1 MLRKLQPLA
10 LLVFLTL
17 SQPVAAADLL
27 VDGVPLPSDATVA
40 AMTPG
45 SAYEQWGGIWVGV
58 WLGSPKHIL
67 LVESVDADGAARVVY
82 AIGDNPRA
90 GRQRRWLRL
99 EGVATGRTLKVAGQD
114 SPQLTR

>member
-1 MLRKLQPLA
+1 MFRKLQPFAVLA
-10 LLVFLTL
+10 FLTL

-45 SAYEQWGGIWVGV
+45 SAFEQWGGVWVGV

-90 GRQRRWLRL
+90 GRQRRWLRSREL
-99 EGVATGRTLKVAGQD
+99 QQGARSRWRARD